1 MVAVTAAGVGRLWCA
16 LMNMLGRV
24 PCTAAYAVAVT
35 HCWFAG
41 VVGWRVAKTYLDLVR
56 LPLLLLKREC

>member
-1 MVAVTAAGVGRLWCA
+1 MVAVAATSIGRLWCF
-16 LMNMLGRV
+16 LMNLLERV

-41 VVGWRVAKTYLDLVR
+41 VVGWRIAKTYLDLAR
-56 LPLLLLKREC
+56 LPLLLLRREC

>member
-1 MVAVTAAGVGRLWCA
+1 
-16 LMNMLGRV
+16 MNLLERV

-41 VVGWRVAKTYLDLVR
+41 VVGWRIAKTYLDLVR
-56 LPLLLLKREC
+56 LPRLLLRREC